1 MTERANQQERYIYEK
16 DDDATARCFGMR
28 TADKQAAFLLPHIE
42 PGMSLL
48 DCGCG
53 PGTITAGLA
62 SRVAP
67 GKVVAFD
74 ISEEQVRVAQKHVE
88 ETGVA
93 NVEFRV
99 EDIFTIPFP
108 DNTFD
113 VAFVHNV
120 LEHLN
125 EPADALKEVQR
136 VLKLGGLVGVR
147 DADRGGDLFA
157 PENGALAR
165 RRDIMVEVW
174 KSPHMGGDP
183 MMGRHLR
190 SFLRRAG
197 FTDVEATA
205 SYDVYG
211 NPDTLGVLMGA
222 SSEYILRPAYV
233 DQVKALGL
241 TDRETLEEISAGV
254 MELINNPDTFVAIA
268 YCEALGWKD

>member
-1 MTERANQQERYIYEK
+1 MSENASERDRYFYRESDGSRRIH
-16 DDDATARCFGMR
+16 MIR
-28 TADKQAAFLLPHIE
+28 TADEQAGFLLPHLE
-42 PGMSLL
+42 PGMSVM

-53 PGTITAGLA
+53 PGTITVGLA
-62 SRVAP
+62 KIVAP

-74 ISEEQVRVAQKHVE
+74 VVEEQVRIARNHAE
-88 ETGVA
+88 EAGVA

-99 EDIFTIPFP
+99 ADIYEIPFP
-108 DNTFD
+108 NDTFD
-113 VAFVHNV
+113 AVYVNAV

-125 EPADALKEVQR
+125 QPMEALKEVRR
-136 VLKLGGLVGVR
+136 VLKPSGVVGVR
-147 DADRGGDLFA
+147 DVDHGGDVVA
-157 PENGALAR
+157 PKEGHYVTLL
-165 RRDIMVEVW
+165 DIYVEVW

-241 TDRETLEEISAGV
+241 TDRETLEEISAGI